1 MLNTPGAVP
10 ALAPDD
16 SVAAHYGDPYAEQRA
31 LLQGTALVDR
41 SNRDVLRVSG
51 VDRLSWLND
60 LSSQKVD
67 TLAPGTDTQT
77 LILDPQGRVEH
88 HLTLVD
94 DGDATWIHVEP
105 GTGTELATYL
115 EKMRFMLRVEI
126 TDLTAEYAVVST
138 APTAAPSAASAAGP
152 SKGSAAGPSAGLAAV
167 PSAEPTA
174 GSSAGTNAASDAS
187 PGVVALRAL
196 AERTPGAVVIGT
208 DLLVPRPA
216 LATVIT
222 RPAGLWAYDALR
234 IEAHRPRLGFDTD
247 HKTIPHEVGW
257 IDSAVHLTKG
267 CYRGQE
273 TVARVHNL
281 GHPPRRLVFLHLDG
295 SVDTLPPH
303 GTPVTLG
310 VSTPAEGDPTASIE
324 GATEGT
330 ATPGQIGFI
339 GSSARHHEL
348 GPIALAV
355 VKRTVPVD
363 IPLLAGNVAAT
374 QEVIVPPDAGRNVT
388 IDPALRRRLR

>member
-1 MLNTPGAVP
+1 MRSPLLNTPGAVP

-41 SNRDVLRVSG
+41 SNRDVLRISG

-67 TLAPGTDTQT
+67 NLAPGTATQT
-77 LILDPQGRVEH
+77 LILDLQGRVEH
-88 HLTLVD
+88 HLTLID
-94 DGDATWIHVEP
+94 DGNATWIHVEP

-138 APTAAPSAASAAGP
+138 APTPAPSAAPAASSSTGP
-152 SKGSAAGPSAGLAAV
+152 AAGPSAGPAG
-167 PSAEPTA
+167 
-174 GSSAGTNAASDAS
+174 GSSAGTDAASDAS
-187 PGVVALRAL
+187 PGVIALRAL
-196 AERTPGAVVIGT
+196 AENTPSAVVIGT

-216 LATVIT
+216 LTTVIT

-257 IDSAVHLTKG
+257 IESAVHLSKG

-310 VSTPAEGDPTASIE
+310 VSTPAEGDPTRSIE